1 MYPVLFRVFGFEVE
15 SFWVTVVL
23 GFLAALM
30 VTRSELRR
38 QGHDPNL
45 GYDIALWAYVG
56 GFIGARLFLVFTEW
70 DAVVQQPFEVLFS
83 GSGWVWQGGVIGG
96 AIAVILVSRRRGLPL
111 GDVADLAGPALA
123 IGQAIGRIGCELA
136 GDGDYGVPTDLPWG
150 MSYPN
155 GVVPTVE
162 RVHPAPFYE
171 SILSLVIFAVLWR
184 QRASPHPRWSI
195 FGQYLIYSGAVR
207 FAIEFV
213 RRNPVVAVSLTL
225 AQWISIASVL
235 IGVGIL
241 LLGSRNR
248 GGLRKGTDISS

>member
-1 MYPVLFRVFGFEVE
+1 MYPVLFRVFGFGVE

-38 QGHDPNL
+38 QGYDPNL
-45 GYDIALWAYVG
+45 GYDIILWAYVG

-96 AIAVILVSRRRGLPL
+96 AIAVILVSRHRGLPL
-111 GDVADLAGPALA
+111 DDVADLAGPALA

-171 SILSLVIFAVLWR
+171 SILSLTIFAVLWR
-184 QRASPHPRWSI
+184 QRASRHPRGSL
-195 FGQYLIYSGAVR
+195 FGQYLIYSGMVR

-213 RRNPVVAVSLTL
+213 RRNPVVALSLTL
-225 AQWISIASVL
+225 AQWVSIASILIGAGVL
-235 IGVGIL
+235 IR
-241 LLGSRNR
+241 LGA
-248 GGLRKGTDISS
+248 RKGQAPFHDR